1 MNLLRERMP
10 ALGELAP
17 RHLRHGIRVVALA
30 SGLHRVVLGSGEV
43 LGYLDP
49 REPSEPGA
57 RFRHPNIPT
66 KHVRSASDDASTAYM
81 AGLSVT
87 CCSTTS
93 SAVHTAH

>member
-57 RFRHPNIPT
+57 RGVSKRLA
-66 KHVRSASDDASTAYM
+66 RGASQLTELGEFDDVDEAIDALRY
-81 AGLSVT
+81 G
-87 CCSTTS
+87 
-93 SAVHTAH
+93 

>member
-57 RFRHPNIPT
+57 RWVSKRQLTELGEF
-66 KHVRSASDDASTAYM
+66 DDVDEAIDALRY
-81 AGLSVT
+81 G
-87 CCSTTS
+87 
-93 SAVHTAH
+93 

>member
-49 REPSEPGA
+49 REPS
-57 RFRHPNIPT
+57 
-66 KHVRSASDDASTAYM
+66 
-81 AGLSVT
+81 
-87 CCSTTS
+87 
-93 SAVHTAH
+93 

>member
-57 RFRHPNIPT
+57 RPSP
-66 KHVRSASDDASTAYM
+66 RSIRPGAMASRT
-81 AGLSVT
+81 LN
-87 CCSTTS
+87 CSATF
-93 SAVHTAH
+93 SAE